1 MKRKKVFILIIII
14 AAALSGVYLN
24 RAYAHIYSR
33 FDLLKQPTV
42 IAMTVEKKAENI
54 KYVALGDSLT
64 YGTGADNTSQSWP
77 AIVAGKMSSNQ
88 TSVELMNFA
97 VPGALSQ
104 DVIDHQLAESV
115 KVQPDL
121 VTLLIG
127 INDLHNFVSLDNYSK
142 NLTLILSE
150 LKNKTKAK
158 IVLIN
163 LPYLGTDSLLLPPY
177 NLYFNYKTD
186 NFNKVL
192 NEVAKEFGIIPI
204 DIHSTKSMFGADKAL
219 YASDDFHP
227 SAKGYGVWANLIYD
241 AIR

>member
-1 MKRKKVFILIIII
+1 MI
-14 AAALSGVYLN
+14 AAALIGVYLN
-24 RAYAHIYSR
+24 RAYAHVYSK
-33 FDLLKQPTV
+33 FDQLKQPEMIV
-42 IAMTVEKKAENI
+42 MTTDMKAENI

-64 YGTGADNTSQSWP
+64 YGTGADNTGQSWP

-88 TSVELMNFA
+88 ISVELINLA
-97 VPGALSQ
+97 IPGALSQ
-104 DVIDHQLAESV
+104 DVIDHQLAEAI
-115 KVQPDL
+115 KAQPDL

-127 INDLHNFVSLDNYSK
+127 INDLHNFVSLDNYRK

-163 LPYLGTDSLLLPPY
+163 LPYLGTESLLLPPY

-192 NEVAKEFGIIPI
+192 SEVAKEFGITPI
-204 DIHSTKSMFGADKAL
+204 DIHSTKNLFGADKSL